1 MASEPSEITVLVT
14 GASGFIAMHCI
25 LQLLEQGYR
34 VRGTLR
40 TPSREA
46 KLRQTFA
53 KHTNADDKL
62 EFVTTDLTKDE
73 GWDDAAKDCRYILHV
88 ASPFPSQEPKH
99 EDELIV
105 PAVDGTL
112 RVLKAAVGAGVKRVV
127 LTSSLAAVLYGHPR
141 DGSKVFDENDWS
153 RTDKNIGAY
162 QKSKT
167 LAERAAWDFVNGL
180 GSDNKLE
187 LAVINPGSVF
197 GPILDE
203 DYGTSGEVVRR
214 LMRREIPGCPNLG
227 WAPVDVRDVAAAH
240 LAAMTIPEAAGER
253 FCCALD
259 HHAWIY
265 DIAQILN
272 KHFASRG
279 YKIPTRKLPDFLIRL
294 VALFDKT
301 VRSRV
306 NNLGERSDISNA
318 HIKKILNWQPRSL
331 EEMVV
336 AMGES
341 MIEHGVV

>member
-1 MASEPSEITVLVT
+1 MTAEPSEITVLVT

-40 TPSREA
+40 TPSRETS
-46 KLRQTFA
+46 LRKTFA
-53 KHTNADDKL
+53 KHVDADDRL
-62 EFVTTDLTKDE
+62 EFVTTDLTRDE
-73 GWDDAAKDCRYILHV
+73 GWDEAVKDCRYVLHV

-112 RVLKAAVGAGVKRVV
+112 RVLKAAVGAGVNRVV

-180 GSDNKLE
+180 GSDDKLE
-187 LAVINPGSVF
+187 LAVINPGSVL

-203 DYGTSGEVVRR
+203 DYGTSGEIVRR
-214 LMRREIPGCPNLG
+214 LMHGELPGCPNLG

-240 LAAMTIPEAAGER
+240 LAAMTIPEAAGKR

-259 HHAWIY
+259 HAWWCEF
-265 DIAQILN
+265 AAILS
-272 KHFASRG
+272 KHFSSRG
-279 YKIPTRKLPDFLIRL
+279 YKIPTRRLPDFLIRL

-318 HIKKILNWQPRSL
+318 HIKKVLHWKPRSL